1 MTSETGKAYTNAS
14 RIQCRNNLSRL
25 LRNSL
30 PVFIFC
36 GLFYSPSLLPKQET
50 PQTDLAGMCLPEKS
64 SAQGLS
70 SREACVSGTDRTDF
84 RSPIC
89 CSESS
94 LCLSQQ
100 DPHLLAGREERA
112 ASLLHGNDL
121 CAHCTAKS

>member
-1 MTSETGKAYTNAS
+1 MHLEYNVGTIFQGFFETACLCLFFVDCFILLHYYQNKRHS
-14 RIQCRNNLSRL
+14 RSAM
-25 LRNSL
+25 
-30 PVFIFC
+30 
-36 GLFYSPSLLPKQET
+36 T